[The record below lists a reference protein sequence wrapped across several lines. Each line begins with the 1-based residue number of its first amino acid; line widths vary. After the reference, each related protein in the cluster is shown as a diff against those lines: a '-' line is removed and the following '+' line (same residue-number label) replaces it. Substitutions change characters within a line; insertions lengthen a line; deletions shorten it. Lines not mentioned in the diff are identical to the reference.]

1 MWVFVYLYTL
11 GLELFLHTRIL
22 DLTLVSCIIDQEC
35 EVMSKHPSW
44 FEMEPVDGFVLS
56 ALTQQWFALFSR
68 HLLLNWDFKTK
79 HPSSSAREEVLRP
92 LVAIFIKPTHDL
104 MLLQHKAI
112 SKCNTLTHPALSCN
126 KTVLCYDLWF
136 KKKYIWKKK
145 RFFTYHF
152 MSFKANNMTFFLH
165 YVLPCPCVRQW
176 FIGIFTSLTL
186 FWPFL
191 LVAFT

>member
-22 DLTLVSCIIDQEC
+22 DLTLVSCITDQQC
-35 EVMSKHPSW
+35 EVMSKHTSW

-126 KTVLCYDLWF
+126 KTVLCYDL
-136 KKKYIWKKK
+136 
-145 RFFTYHF
+145 
-152 MSFKANNMTFFLH
+152 
-165 YVLPCPCVRQW
+165 
-176 FIGIFTSLTL
+176 
-186 FWPFL
+186 
-191 LVAFT
+191 

>member
-1 MWVFVYLYTL
+1 M
-11 GLELFLHTRIL
+11 HTRIL
-22 DLTLVSCIIDQEC
+22 DLTLVSCIIDQQC
-35 EVMSKHPSW
+35 EVMSKHTSW

-126 KTVLCYDLWF
+126 KTVLCYDL
-136 KKKYIWKKK
+136 
-145 RFFTYHF
+145 
-152 MSFKANNMTFFLH
+152 
-165 YVLPCPCVRQW
+165 
-176 FIGIFTSLTL
+176 
-186 FWPFL
+186 
-191 LVAFT
+191 

>member
-1 MWVFVYLYTL
+1 MWGLTFIWRRFKGPQSIKIISISTTCSWNIYFRFQGKIQTGVGICIPVYPWFGVIFAHKNPGSYPCLMHYWPAVW
-11 GLELFLHTRIL
+11 GNVQAHIL
-22 DLTLVSCIIDQEC
+22 VWDG
-35 EVMSKHPSW
+35 
-44 FEMEPVDGFVLS
+44 PVDGFVLS

-104 MLLQHKAI
+104 MLVQHKAI

-145 RFFTYHF
+145 ILYI
-152 MSFKANNMTFFLH
+152 SLH
-165 YVLPCPCVRQW
+165 V
-176 FIGIFTSLTL
+176 F
-186 FWPFL
+186 
-191 LVAFT
+191 